1 MLIKKLFA
9 GSPKF
14 VQLPVHLYKADAV
27 EKGRPFGAV
36 GFDEHFIGLV
46 ALLFKSILIGYV
58 CTAAIHV
65 WGLSG
70 ATC

>member
-1 MLIKKLFA
+1 M
-9 GSPKF
+9 
-14 VQLPVHLYKADAV
+14 HLHKADAV

-36 GFDEHFIGLV
+36 GFDEHFKGLV